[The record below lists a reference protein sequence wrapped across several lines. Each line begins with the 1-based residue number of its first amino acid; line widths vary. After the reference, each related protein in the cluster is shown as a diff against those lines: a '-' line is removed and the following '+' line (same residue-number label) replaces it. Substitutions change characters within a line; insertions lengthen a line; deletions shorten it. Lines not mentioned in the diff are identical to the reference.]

1 MNRGDRLELDKQK
14 SVAKARMFTNII
26 KTEISSIFH
35 MKLVHSSWG
44 DTEFDWI
51 FNKQEELKLKQICF
65 AVYFAFVF
73 SHRTKK
79 IELDCVA

>member
-14 SVAKARMFTNII
+14 SVAEARMFTNIM

-35 MKLVHSSWG
+35 MKLVHSSLG

-51 FNKQEELKLKQICF
+51 FNKQK
-65 AVYFAFVF
+65 
-73 SHRTKK
+73 S
-79 IELDCVA
+79 